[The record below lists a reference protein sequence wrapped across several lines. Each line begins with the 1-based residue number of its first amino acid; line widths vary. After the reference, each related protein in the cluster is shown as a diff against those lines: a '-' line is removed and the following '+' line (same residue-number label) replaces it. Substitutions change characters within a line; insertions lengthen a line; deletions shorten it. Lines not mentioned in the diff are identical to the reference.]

1 MKKTL
6 YRVLSMMLV
15 VAMGLSLAACGADST
30 AATTAATETAT
41 EVVTEAAAEETEA
54 AEESTAE
61 TAAETE
67 AAAADSSKI
76 ADSLN
81 IGTAQLWATLSPFQ
95 TTQNQYGNFVRLL
108 YDRMAYIYNG
118 EYVPQMAESWEVA
131 DDGVTWTVKI
141 HDNITDSEGNHITAD
156 DIVWFTQ
163 ESMSRALK
171 PVFNK
176 VQEVS
181 KIDDYTIQ
189 FVMKSQVVGT
199 FELVLASVYGV
210 SKTAFEASED
220 EFAKT
225 VVSSGPYKVVEYVAG
240 SHLTLEL
247 REDYWNKDETNP
259 ALQNNVKNVTY
270 TIITEASQQQIA
282 LETGNVDCFESLT
295 SSLVSAFEGSSDYGN
310 IVSPSGNG
318 IQMYFSGDASRPC
331 GKSEDLCKAIAYCID
346 MSGVLTAAYE
356 GRGTVMKS
364 GASQML
370 VGYNTKWDSEPYFEY
385 NVDTAK
391 EYLEKSGYNGEEL
404 ILVASSGGGSDLL
417 TQVLQTYMLAIG
429 INCKISL
436 LDSALMASMRFDGSQ
451 YDMILVQAGGI
462 TITNWWGVRFDMNAY
477 EKGDGTA
484 RKDETLTQLIYDS
497 WTTAGYNE
505 ESIDAVNSYLNEH
518 CYVYGLVNP
527 DVNCVYRTDTGIVS
541 APVNCQG
548 IADFV
553 SAVFQ

>member
-1 MKKTL
+1 
-6 YRVLSMMLV
+6 
-15 VAMGLSLAACGADST
+15 
-30 AATTAATETAT
+30 
-41 EVVTEAAAEETEA
+41 
-54 AEESTAE
+54 
-61 TAAETE
+61 
-67 AAAADSSKI
+67 
-76 ADSLN
+76 
-81 IGTAQLWATLSPFQ
+81 
-95 TTQNQYGNFVRLL
+95 
-108 YDRMAYIYNG
+108 
-118 EYVPQMAESWEVA
+118 
-131 DDGVTWTVKI
+131 
-141 HDNITDSEGNHITAD
+141 
-156 DIVWFTQ
+156 
-163 ESMSRALK
+163 
-171 PVFNK
+171 
-176 VQEVS
+176 
-181 KIDDYTIQ
+181 
-189 FVMKSQVVGT
+189 
-199 FELVLASVYGV
+199 
-210 SKTAFEASED
+210 
-220 EFAKT
+220 
-225 VVSSGPYKVVEYVAG
+225 
-240 SHLTLEL
+240 
-247 REDYWNKDETNP
+247 
-259 ALQNNVKNVTY
+259 
-270 TIITEASQQQIA
+270 
-282 LETGNVDCFESLT
+282 
-295 SSLVSAFEGSSDYGN
+295 
-310 IVSPSGNG
+310 
-318 IQMYFSGDASRPC
+318 
-331 GKSEDLCKAIAYCID
+331 
-346 MSGVLTAAYE
+346 
-356 GRGTVMKS
+356 MKS
-364 GASQML
+364 GASRML
-370 VGYNTKWDSEPYFEY
+370 VGYNAKWDSEPYFEY